1 MRHRLHHLLLALQE
15 PGLDHLHCHHRL
27 PHPDRDHRS
36 RLLLDP
42 VQDEDEKSGGLAGGS
57 GEEDDV
63 HPDGSLPS
71 RLVAFVHLPL
81 CPLEHEGGDEG
92 FLCRRHLVPRQP
104 DPPDLPELKTQGTS
118 CRLVQAFHIHQEV
131 ELRLMKY
138 FSTKKNKI

>member
-1 MRHRLHHLLLALQE
+1 MALHLTKT
-15 PGLDHLHCHHRL
+15 RT
-27 PHPDRDHRS
+27 
-36 RLLLDP
+36 
-42 VQDEDEKSGGLAGGS
+42 KTKTKTK
-57 GEEDDV
+57 
-63 HPDGSLPS
+63 
-71 RLVAFVHLPL
+71 L